1 MLLVHKNARILQF
14 AEKANGEK
22 NPIEEVLQSRGM
34 NEGLVT
40 WDQGHIGLLPEDVTQ
55 VYRHFIVL
63 VPADMIESDGDLLL
77 GSNTLS
83 HILRIIWMR

>member
-1 MLLVHKNARILQF
+1 MLLVHKEARILQF

-40 WDQGHIGLLPEDVTQ
+40 WDQGYIGLLPEDVAQ

-63 VPADMIESDGDLLL
+63 VPADIIESDGDLLL